1 MNMLSEEHKAI
12 SELLLPEIIE
22 LAEKYDNLVEP
33 DRATRQIM
41 LRCIGVSF
49 SLGVAYN
56 QTSSNNQ
63 WRKRLSDAF
72 KIVAKGGK

>member
-1 MNMLSEEHKAI
+1 MRILSEEDGVIA
-12 SELLLPEIIE
+12 EFLLPEIIE
-22 LAEKYDNLVEP
+22 LAEKYDNLIEP

-41 LRCIGVSF
+41 LRCIGLSF

-56 QTSSNNQ
+56 QTSVNKQ